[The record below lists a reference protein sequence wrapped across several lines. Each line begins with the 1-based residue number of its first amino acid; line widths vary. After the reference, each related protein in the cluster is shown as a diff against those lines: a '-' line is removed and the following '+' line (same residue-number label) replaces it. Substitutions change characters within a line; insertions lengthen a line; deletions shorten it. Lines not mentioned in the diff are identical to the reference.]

1 MHTLVCVPILNI
13 VLSFLT
19 SFYRLSATMSVPSR
33 LCFRVETPT
42 SAARFSRRFGIVS
55 KAYRDAY
62 ENNRSTRRRDI
73 PAQIDPPLA
82 AKSQSKIIKHLRGD
96 RFPSPFISATRDIYR
111 ALSIA
116 SSRLFHAW
124 QPDNIMLCVID
135 EDRLR
140 EEPLYVPDYF
150 RDMSNIYNSVLI
162 HDICYI
168 VNTAKLNDEIIIRR
182 YVPRRAIL
190 RRSIQSSDKFMRLAR
205 HLAWSRRTRQ
215 DSCSNIRPHAR
226 PRVLASTASPH
237 RCRRVVRRRCPQSV
251 QHPQRR
257 LHFVPR
263 SAPSLRAQN
272 LPYICTLFSVSA
284 GISVQHV
291 LSPRSRVM
299 KVRTKSVTQQST
311 ATNRRPLVG

>member
-124 QPDNIMLCVID
+124 HPDNIMLCVID

-190 RRSIQSSDKFMRLAR
+190 RRIPISSFLVHLPVWLKEPHTDMLLSWFPPEQKKKIRTWYMIIKHLRQLNDPERRNPPTECWDLAEAIMGPDSGDNIYTICAL
-205 HLAWSRRTRQ
+205 LALGPF
-215 DSCSNIRPHAR
+215 DYP
-226 PRVLASTASPH
+226 
-237 RCRRVVRRRCPQSV
+237 
-251 QHPQRR
+251 
-257 LHFVPR
+257 
-263 SAPSLRAQN
+263 
-272 LPYICTLFSVSA
+272 
-284 GISVQHV
+284 
-291 LSPRSRVM
+291 
-299 KVRTKSVTQQST
+299 
-311 ATNRRPLVG
+311 